1 MSMPGNSP
9 QRKKNRTHNL
19 ILSVMYRK
27 FKENKD
33 NEYETII
40 KKQVAES
47 RLVAEQDGITI
58 PKTLDD
64 YVAPSRA
71 GALGSTTGKNG
82 KRSAYNAS
90 HEDDVDLGID
100 VSINSLIFSKKKI
113 FSSPRMMMIKWLI
126 WQMMMKDLTMKVIEK
141 KPRSKEFF
149 FSSVCLCRFH

>member
-1 MSMPGNSP
+1 
-9 QRKKNRTHNL
+9 
-19 ILSVMYRK
+19 MYRK

-40 KKQVAES
+40 KKQVNES
-47 RLVAEQDGITI
+47 RLVAEQEGITI

-71 GALGSTTGKNG
+71 GALGSSTGRNG

-100 VSINSLIFSKKKI
+100 V
-113 FSSPRMMMIKWLI
+113 RMTDWILMRERK
-126 WQMMMKDLTMKVIEK
+126 
-141 KPRSKEFF
+141 
-149 FSSVCLCRFH
+149 SVCS

>member
-1 MSMPGNSP
+1 
-9 QRKKNRTHNL
+9 
-19 ILSVMYRK
+19 MYRK

-40 KKQVAES
+40 KKQVTES
-47 RLVAEQDGITI
+47 RLVAEQEGINI

-82 KRSAYNAS
+82 KKSAYNAS

-100 VSINSLIFSKKKI
+100 VRIRSLVLEEENFLY
-113 FSSPRMMMIKWLI
+113 PRMMMIKWLI
-126 WQMMMKDLTMKVIEK
+126 WQMMMKDHTMKVIEK
-141 KPRSKEFF
+141 NKKSKEFF
-149 FSSVCLCRFH
+149 VPDYFCLSM

>member
-1 MSMPGNSP
+1 
-9 QRKKNRTHNL
+9 
-19 ILSVMYRK
+19 MYRK

-100 VSINSLIFSKKKI
+100 VSMNSLIF
-113 FSSPRMMMIKWLI
+113 P
-126 WQMMMKDLTMKVIEK
+126 
-141 KPRSKEFF
+141 KEENIF
-149 FSSVCLCRFH
+149 FS